1 MRQVIKDL
9 QGREH
14 PIDVI
19 RIENLVCKENGS
31 NKFWN
36 GLLGR
41 MAPDVT
47 RKAQP
52 YVVVL
57 RWGRIGTVG
66 SGPEIKK
73 FNNESS
79 AISYF
84 EGRLKDKW
92 NKGYMSSNE
101 AIPNKVPNTPEAPKT
116 AVYFNSGSYEWDLF

>member
-9 QGREH
+9 SGQEH
-14 PIDVI
+14 VVDVI
-19 RIENLVCKENGS
+19 RVENLVCKADGA
-31 NKFWN
+31 NKFWS
-36 GLLGR
+36 GILGR
-41 MAPDVT
+41 LEKDVT
-47 RKAQP
+47 RRVQP

-73 FNNESS
+73 FNSESS

-92 NKGYMSSNE
+92 NKGYVSSNE
-101 AIPNKVPNTPEAPKT
+101 PIPPKVPNTPQVTNAISYQPS
-116 AVYFNSGSYEWDLF
+116 AYEWDLF